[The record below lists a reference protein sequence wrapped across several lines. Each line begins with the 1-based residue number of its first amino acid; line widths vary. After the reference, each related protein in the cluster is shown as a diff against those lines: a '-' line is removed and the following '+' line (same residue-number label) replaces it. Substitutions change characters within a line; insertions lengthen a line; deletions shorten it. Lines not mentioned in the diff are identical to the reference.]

1 MDFFTALLRAY
12 EAAEETGWVD
22 NTQRST
28 NPLLPIYHTSRRSN
42 GKDTIAVLL
51 DNEGNFM
58 KADFMADGESIIFP
72 VTSDSVARSGKN
84 PAPHPLVDKL
94 TYYLSEIN
102 QEQYDTYHR
111 QLNEW
116 ITQCQEPEVK
126 TFLSHIQHF
135 LLQDDF
141 IEKIVHSLFG
151 RVTSREG
158 LKVTYLN
165 SDDSEKVVDLS
176 TTFLEFKIDQFIGYQ
191 TVSVTNYVDLHKAY
205 ISYVESNQ
213 QADII
218 CNISGK
224 QEVLAAKHRGLIG
237 NAKLISVSNNIETY
251 KGRFKE
257 REDVFTVGNQTSEKI
272 HLMAKF
278 LLENEHTHAWLGSGQ
293 HLINWFSDDLTN
305 ETQLDITTPKVE
317 EIEDA
322 GIFDFGEI
330 SSYDT
335 PKFQITEK
343 NKKIRLSFIHGK
355 KEFGDGATYYVA
367 IVNKTNDGRVAL
379 KYFRQLAASQLL
391 DNLNKWQDKYSWQF
405 KKKNGEYAE
414 CPPSYIDIILAA
426 YGVDRGRFLE
436 LDNDKFKSDQFQK
449 LATSMIDG
457 KDVPDTILGKL
468 KDNIKQ
474 RQRYG
479 NTWKKVLFVS
489 LALLHK
495 NNKEEFTPML
505 DHENKNRS
513 YLFGRLLAIF
523 ELIEEVYNSSK
534 NPKIDKKDVRV
545 TNAER
550 YWTAFSN
557 QPATIMKVLDGK
569 VRYCIDYL
577 KTNEAGY
584 WRKLENEMQEIVQ
597 LLSPIMNDKSV
608 NQPLDYKFI
617 FGYYAEKKYYYTKQ
631 VKESEE

>member
-1 MDFFTALLRAY
+1 
-12 EAAEETGWVD
+12 
-22 NTQRST
+22 
-28 NPLLPIYHTSRRSN
+28 
-42 GKDTIAVLL
+42 
-51 DNEGNFM
+51 M

-94 TYYLSEIN
+94 TYYLSEID
-102 QEQYDTYHR
+102 QGQYDAYHR
-111 QLNEW
+111 QLDEW
-116 ITQCQEPEVK
+116 ISQCQEQEVK
-126 TFLSHIQHF
+126 RFLSHIQRF

-141 IEKIVHSLFG
+141 IEKIVQSLYG

-158 LKVTYLN
+158 LKVTFLN
-165 SDDSEKVVDLS
+165 SDDSEKTIDLS
-176 TTFLEFKIDQFIGYQ
+176 TAFLEFKIDQFIGYQ
-191 TVSVTNYVDLHKAY
+191 TVSVTNYLDLHKAY

-251 KGRFKE
+251 KGRFKQ

-278 LLENEHTHAWLGSGQ
+278 LLENEHTHARLGSGQ

-305 ETQLDITTPKVE
+305 ETQLDITSPKVE
-317 EIEDA
+317 DN
-322 GIFDFGEI
+322 GMFDFGET
-330 SSYDT
+330 SSDDS
-335 PKFQITEK
+335 PKFQVTEV
-343 NKKIRLSFIHGK
+343 NKKIRSAFIHGK

-391 DNLNKWQDKYSWQF
+391 DNLNKWQDRYSWQF
-405 KKKNGEYAE
+405 KKQNGEYAE
-414 CPPSYIDIILAA
+414 CPPSYQDIVLAA

-457 KDVPDTILGKL
+457 KDIPDTILGKL

-479 NTWKKVLFVS
+479 NTWNKVLFVS

-495 NNKEEFTPML
+495 TNKEEFTPML
-505 DHENKNRS
+505 DHENKDRS

-523 ELIEEVYNSSK
+523 ELLELQRYQLDGSK
-534 NPKIDKKDVRV
+534 NDRI

-550 YWTAFSN
+550 YWNAYTS
-557 QPATIMKVLDGK
+557 QPAKLMMNL
-569 VRYCIDYL
+569 
-577 KTNEAGY
+577 TNKIKPYEEAVKLNSPGIFN
-584 WRKLENEMQEIVQ
+584 KLEKEREEIMVLLGPLMQERGI
-597 LLSPIMNDKSV
+597 ND
-608 NQPLDYKFI
+608 PLDYRFI
-617 FGYYAEKKYYYTKQ
+617 FGYYAEKQYFYTKQ
-631 VKESEE
+631 EKIESEE

>member
-12 EAAEETGWVD
+12 EIAEETGWVD
-22 NTQRST
+22 NTQKST

-94 TYYLSEIN
+94 TYYLSEID
-102 QEQYDTYHR
+102 QGQYDTYHR
-111 QLNEW
+111 QLDEW
-116 ITQCQEPEVK
+116 ISQCQEPEVK
-126 TFLSHIQHF
+126 RFLSHIQHF

-141 IEKIVHSLFG
+141 IDNIVQSLYG
-151 RVTSREG
+151 RVTGREG
-158 LKVTYLN
+158 LKVTFLN
-165 SDDSEKVVDLS
+165 SDDSEKTIDLS
-176 TTFLEFKIDQFIGYQ
+176 TAFLEFKVDQFIGYQ
-191 TVSVTNYVDLHKAY
+191 TVSVTNYLDLHKAY

-213 QADII
+213 KADII

-317 EIEDA
+317 DN
-322 GIFDFGEI
+322 GMFDFGETT
-330 SSYDT
+330 SDDS
-335 PKFQITEK
+335 PKFQVTET
-343 NKKIRLSFIHGK
+343 NKKIRSAFIHGK
-355 KEFGDGATYYVA
+355 KEFGDGATYYIA

-379 KYFRQLAASQLL
+379 KYFRQLAVSQLL
-391 DNLNKWQDKYSWQF
+391 DNLNKWQDKYSWPF

-457 KDVPDTILGKL
+457 KDVPETILGKL
-468 KDNIKQ
+468 RDNIKQ

-523 ELIEEVYNSSK
+523 ELLELQRYQLDGSK
-534 NPKIDKKDVRV
+534 NDRI

-550 YWTAFSN
+550 YWTAYTS
-557 QPATIMKVLDGK
+557 QPAKLMMNLTNKIKPYEEAVKLNSPGIFKKLDKEREEIMD
-569 VRYCIDYL
+569 
-577 KTNEAGY
+577 
-584 WRKLENEMQEIVQ
+584 
-597 LLSPIMNDKSV
+597 LLSPLMQDRGIND
-608 NQPLDYKFI
+608 PLDYRFI
-617 FGYYAEKKYYYTKQ
+617 FGYYAEKQYFYTKQ
-631 VKESEE
+631 EKIESEE

>member
-12 EAAEETGWVD
+12 EAAEDTGWVD
-22 NTQRST
+22 NAQRST

-111 QLNEW
+111 QLDEW
-116 ITQCQEPEVK
+116 ISQCQEPEVK
-126 TFLSHIQHF
+126 KFLSHIQHF

-141 IEKIVHSLFG
+141 IEKIVQSLYG

-158 LKVTYLN
+158 LKVTFLN
-165 SDDSEKVVDLS
+165 SDDSKKTVDLS
-176 TTFLEFKIDQFIGYQ
+176 TAFLEFKLDQFIGYQ
-191 TVSVTNYVDLHKAY
+191 TVSVTNYLDLHKAY

-317 EIEDA
+317 EIEDD
-322 GIFDFGEI
+322 GIFDFGET
-330 SSYDT
+330 SSDDT

-414 CPPSYIDIILAA
+414 CPPSYQDIVLAA

-457 KDVPDTILGKL
+457 KSVPDTILGKL

-479 NTWKKVLFVS
+479 NTWNKVLFVS

-523 ELIEEVYNSSK
+523 ELLELQRYQLDGSK
-534 NPKIDKKDVRV
+534 NDRI

-550 YWTAFSN
+550 YWTAYTS
-557 QPATIMKVLDGK
+557 QPAKLMMNLTKKTKPYEEAVKLNSPGIFKKLDKEREEIMD
-569 VRYCIDYL
+569 
-577 KTNEAGY
+577 
-584 WRKLENEMQEIVQ
+584 
-597 LLSPIMNDKSV
+597 LLSPLMQDRGIND
-608 NQPLDYKFI
+608 PLDYRFI
-617 FGYYAEKKYYYTKQ
+617 FGYYAEKQYFYTKQ
-631 VKESEE
+631 EKIESEE

>member
-1 MDFFTALLRAY
+1 
-12 EAAEETGWVD
+12 
-22 NTQRST
+22 
-28 NPLLPIYHTSRRSN
+28 
-42 GKDTIAVLL
+42 
-51 DNEGNFM
+51 M

-94 TYYLSEIN
+94 TYYLSEID
-102 QEQYDTYHR
+102 QGQYDAYHR
-111 QLNEW
+111 QLDEW
-116 ITQCQEPEVK
+116 ISQCQEQEVK
-126 TFLSHIQHF
+126 RFLSHIQRF

-141 IEKIVHSLFG
+141 IEKIVQSLYG

-158 LKVTYLN
+158 LKVTFLN
-165 SDDSEKVVDLS
+165 SDDSEKTIDLS
-176 TTFLEFKIDQFIGYQ
+176 TAFLEFKIDQFIGYQ
-191 TVSVTNYVDLHKAY
+191 TVSVTNYLDLHKVY

-293 HLINWFSDDLTN
+293 YLINWFSDDLTN

-317 EIEDA
+317 DN
-322 GIFDFGEI
+322 GMFDFGET
-330 SSYDT
+330 SSDDS
-335 PKFQITEK
+335 PKFQVTEV
-343 NKKIRLSFIHGK
+343 NKKIRSAFIHGK

-391 DNLNKWQDKYSWQF
+391 DNLNKWQGRYSWQF
-405 KKKNGEYAE
+405 KKQNGEYAE
-414 CPPSYIDIILAA
+414 CPPSYQDIVLAA

-457 KDVPDTILGKL
+457 KDIPDTILGKL

-479 NTWKKVLFVS
+479 NTWNKVLFVS

-495 NNKEEFTPML
+495 TNKEEFTPML
-505 DHENKNRS
+505 DHENKDRS

-523 ELIEEVYNSSK
+523 ELLELQRYQLDGSK
-534 NPKIDKKDVRV
+534 NDRI

-550 YWTAFSN
+550 YWTAYTS
-557 QPATIMKVLDGK
+557 QPAKLMMNL
-569 VRYCIDYL
+569 
-577 KTNEAGY
+577 TNKIKPYEEAVKLNSPGIFN
-584 WRKLENEMQEIVQ
+584 KLEKEREEIMVLLGPLMQERGI
-597 LLSPIMNDKSV
+597 ND
-608 NQPLDYKFI
+608 PLDYRFI
-617 FGYYAEKKYYYTKQ
+617 FGYYAEKQYFYTKQ
-631 VKESEE
+631 EKIESEE

>member
-1 MDFFTALLRAY
+1 
-12 EAAEETGWVD
+12 
-22 NTQRST
+22 
-28 NPLLPIYHTSRRSN
+28 
-42 GKDTIAVLL
+42 
-51 DNEGNFM
+51 M
-58 KADFMADGESIIFP
+58 KAEFLAYGESIIFP

-94 TYYLSEIN
+94 TYYLSEID
-102 QEQYDTYHR
+102 QGQYDTYHR
-111 QLNEW
+111 QLNDW
-116 ITQCQEPEVK
+116 ITQCQEQEVR
-126 TFLSHIQHF
+126 TFLSHIQQF

-141 IEKIVHSLFG
+141 IDQIVHSLFG

-176 TTFLEFKIDQFIGYQ
+176 TAFLEFKIDQFIGYQ
-191 TVSVTNYVDLHKAY
+191 TVSVTNYLDLHKAY

-213 QADII
+213 KADII

-278 LLENEHTHAWLGSGQ
+278 LLDNEHTHAWLGSGQ

-317 EIEDA
+317 DN
-322 GIFDFGEI
+322 GMFDFGETT
-330 SSYDT
+330 SDDS
-335 PKFQITEK
+335 PKFQVTET
-343 NKKIRLSFIHGK
+343 NKKIRSTFIHGK

-379 KYFRQLAASQLL
+379 KYFRQLAVSQLL
-391 DNLNKWQDKYSWQF
+391 DNLNKWQDKYSWPF

-457 KDVPDTILGKL
+457 KDVPETILGKL
-468 KDNIKQ
+468 RDNIKQ

-479 NTWKKVLFVS
+479 NTWNKVLFVS

-523 ELIEEVYNSSK
+523 ELLELQRYQLDGSK
-534 NPKIDKKDVRV
+534 NNRI

-550 YWTAFSN
+550 YWSAYTS
-557 QPATIMKVLDGK
+557 QPAKLMMNLTNKIRPYEEAVKLNSPGIFKKLDKEREEIMDS
-569 VRYCIDYL
+569 
-577 KTNEAGY
+577 
-584 WRKLENEMQEIVQ
+584 
-597 LLSPIMNDKSV
+597 LSPLMQDRGIND
-608 NQPLDYKFI
+608 PLDYRFI
-617 FGYYAEKKYYYTKQ
+617 FGYYAEKKYFYTKQ
-631 VKESEE
+631 EKTESEE

>member
-12 EAAEETGWVD
+12 EAAEDTGWVD
-22 NTQRST
+22 NAQKSS

-42 GKDTIAVLL
+42 GKDTIAILL

-94 TYYLSEIN
+94 TYYLSEID
-102 QEQYDTYHR
+102 QGQYDTYHR

-126 TFLSHIQHF
+126 TFLSHIQCF

-141 IEKIVHSLFG
+141 IDQIVHSLFG

-165 SDDSEKVVDLS
+165 SDDSKKDVDLS
-176 TTFLEFKIDQFIGYQ
+176 TAFLEFKIDQFIGYQ
-191 TVSVTNYVDLHKAY
+191 TFSVTNYVDLHKAY

-317 EIEDA
+317 DIEDN
-322 GIFDFGEI
+322 GMFDFGQT
-330 SSYDT
+330 SSDDGS
-335 PKFQITEK
+335 KFQVTEA
-343 NKKIRLSFIHGK
+343 NKKIRSAFIHGK
-355 KEFGDGATYYVA
+355 KEFGDGATYYIA

-379 KYFRQLAASQLL
+379 KYFRQLVVSQLL
-391 DNLNKWQDKYSWQF
+391 DNLNKWQDKYSWPF

-449 LATSMIDG
+449 LATSMIDV
-457 KDVPDTILGKL
+457 KDVPETILGKL
-468 KDNIKQ
+468 RDNIKQ

-479 NTWKKVLFVS
+479 NTWNKVLFVS

-523 ELIEEVYNSSK
+523 ELLELQRYQLDGSK
-534 NPKIDKKDVRV
+534 NDRI

-550 YWTAFSN
+550 YWTAYTS
-557 QPATIMKVLDGK
+557 QPAKLMMNLTNKIKPYEEAVKLNSPGIFKKLDKEREEIMD
-569 VRYCIDYL
+569 
-577 KTNEAGY
+577 
-584 WRKLENEMQEIVQ
+584 
-597 LLSPIMNDKSV
+597 LLSPLMQDRGIND
-608 NQPLDYKFI
+608 PLDYRFI
-617 FGYYAEKKYYYTKQ
+617 FGYFAEKKFFYTKQ
-631 VKESEE
+631 EKIESEE

>member
-12 EAAEETGWVD
+12 EAAEDTGWVD
-22 NTQRST
+22 NAQKSSS
-28 NPLLPIYHTSRRSN
+28 PLLPIYHTSRRSN
-42 GKDTIAVLL
+42 GKNTIAVLL

-94 TYYLSEIN
+94 TYYLSEID
-102 QEQYDTYHR
+102 QGQYDAYHR
-111 QLNEW
+111 QLDEW
-116 ITQCQEPEVK
+116 ISQCQEQEVK
-126 TFLSHIQHF
+126 RFLSHIQRF

-141 IEKIVHSLFG
+141 IEKIVQSLYG

-158 LKVTYLN
+158 LKVTFLN
-165 SDDSEKVVDLS
+165 SDDSEKTIDLS
-176 TTFLEFKIDQFIGYQ
+176 TAFLEFKIDQFIGYQ
-191 TVSVTNYVDLHKAY
+191 TVSVTNYLDLHKAY

-278 LLENEHTHAWLGSGQ
+278 LLENEHTQAWLGSGQ

-305 ETQLDITTPKVE
+305 ETQLDITSPKVE
-317 EIEDA
+317 DN
-322 GIFDFGEI
+322 GMFDFGET
-330 SSYDT
+330 SSDDS
-335 PKFQITEK
+335 PKFQVTEV
-343 NKKIRLSFIHGK
+343 NKKIRSAFIHGK

-379 KYFRQLAASQLL
+379 KYFRQLATSRLL
-391 DNLNKWQDKYSWQF
+391 DNLNKWQDRYSWQF

-414 CPPSYIDIILAA
+414 CPPSYQDIVLAA

-457 KDVPDTILGKL
+457 KDIPDTILGKL

-479 NTWKKVLFVS
+479 NTWNKVLFVS

-495 NNKEEFTPML
+495 TNKEEFTPML
-505 DHENKNRS
+505 DHENKDRS

-523 ELIEEVYNSSK
+523 ELLELQRYHLDGSK
-534 NPKIDKKDVRV
+534 NDRI

-550 YWTAFSN
+550 YWTAYTS
-557 QPATIMKVLDGK
+557 QPAKLMMNL
-569 VRYCIDYL
+569 
-577 KTNEAGY
+577 TNKIKPYEEAVKLNSPGIFN
-584 WRKLENEMQEIVQ
+584 KLEKEREEIMVLLGPLMQERGI
-597 LLSPIMNDKSV
+597 ND
-608 NQPLDYKFI
+608 PLDYRFI
-617 FGYYAEKKYYYTKQ
+617 FGYYAEKQYFYTKQ
-631 VKESEE
+631 EKIESEE

>member
-1 MDFFTALLRAY
+1 
-12 EAAEETGWVD
+12 
-22 NTQRST
+22 
-28 NPLLPIYHTSRRSN
+28 
-42 GKDTIAVLL
+42 
-51 DNEGNFM
+51 
-58 KADFMADGESIIFP
+58 
-72 VTSDSVARSGKN
+72 VARAGKK

-94 TYYLSEIN
+94 TYYLSEID
-102 QEQYDTYHR
+102 QGQYDAYHR
-111 QLNEW
+111 QLDEW
-116 ITQCQEPEVK
+116 ISQCQEQEVK
-126 TFLSHIQHF
+126 RFLSHIQRF

-141 IEKIVHSLFG
+141 IEKIVQSLYG

-158 LKVTYLN
+158 LKVTFLN
-165 SDDSEKVVDLS
+165 SDDSEKTIDLS
-176 TTFLEFKIDQFIGYQ
+176 TAFLEFKIDQFIGYQ
-191 TVSVTNYVDLHKAY
+191 TVSVTNYLDLHKAY

-251 KGRFKE
+251 KGRFKQ

-293 HLINWFSDDLTN
+293 HLINWFSDDLSN
-305 ETQLDITTPKVE
+305 ETQLDITSPKVE
-317 EIEDA
+317 DN
-322 GIFDFGEI
+322 GMFDFGET
-330 SSYDT
+330 SSDDS
-335 PKFQITEK
+335 PKFQVTEV
-343 NKKIRLSFIHGK
+343 NKKIRSAFIHGK

-391 DNLNKWQDKYSWQF
+391 DNLNKWQDRYSWQF
-405 KKKNGEYAE
+405 KKQNGEYAE
-414 CPPSYIDIILAA
+414 CPPSYQDIVLAA

-457 KDVPDTILGKL
+457 KDIPDTILGKL

-479 NTWKKVLFVS
+479 NTWNKVLFVS

-495 NNKEEFTPML
+495 TNKEEFTPML
-505 DHENKNRS
+505 DHENKDRS

-523 ELIEEVYNSSK
+523 ELLELQRYQLDGSK
-534 NPKIDKKDVRV
+534 NDRI

-550 YWTAFSN
+550 YWNAYTS
-557 QPATIMKVLDGK
+557 QPAKLMMNL
-569 VRYCIDYL
+569 
-577 KTNEAGY
+577 TNKIKPYEEAVKLNSPGIFN
-584 WRKLENEMQEIVQ
+584 KLEKEREEIMVLLGPLMQERGI
-597 LLSPIMNDKSV
+597 ND
-608 NQPLDYKFI
+608 PLDYRFI
-617 FGYYAEKKYYYTKQ
+617 FGYYAEKQYFYTKQ
-631 VKESEE
+631 EKIESEG

>member
-1 MDFFTALLRAY
+1 M
-12 EAAEETGWVD
+12 
-22 NTQRST
+22 
-28 NPLLPIYHTSRRSN
+28 
-42 GKDTIAVLL
+42 
-51 DNEGNFM
+51 
-58 KADFMADGESIIFP
+58 
-72 VTSDSVARSGKN
+72 
-84 PAPHPLVDKL
+84 VDKL
-94 TYYLSEIN
+94 TYYLSEID
-102 QEQYDTYHR
+102 QGQYDAYHR
-111 QLNEW
+111 QLDEW
-116 ITQCQEPEVK
+116 ISQCQEQEVK
-126 TFLSHIQHF
+126 RFLSHIQRF

-141 IEKIVHSLFG
+141 IEKIVQSLYG

-158 LKVTYLN
+158 LKVTFLN
-165 SDDSEKVVDLS
+165 SDDSEKTIDLS
-176 TTFLEFKIDQFIGYQ
+176 TAFLEFKIDQFIGYQ
-191 TVSVTNYVDLHKAY
+191 TVSVTNYLDLHKAY

-317 EIEDA
+317 DN
-322 GIFDFGEI
+322 GMFDFGET
-330 SSYDT
+330 SSDDG
-335 PKFQITEK
+335 PKFQVTEA
-343 NKKIRLSFIHGK
+343 NKKISSAYIHGK

-405 KKKNGEYAE
+405 KKKNEEYAE
-414 CPPSYIDIILAA
+414 CPPSYIDIILVA

-449 LATSMIDG
+449 LATAMIDG
-457 KDVPDTILGKL
+457 KDVPETILGKL
-468 KDNIKQ
+468 RDNIKQ

-479 NTWKKVLFVS
+479 NTWNKVLFVS

-523 ELIEEVYNSSK
+523 ELLELQRYQLDGSK
-534 NPKIDKKDVRV
+534 NNRI

-550 YWTAFSN
+550 YWSAYTS
-557 QPATIMKVLDGK
+557 QPAKLMMNLTNKIRPYEEAVKLNSPGIFKKLDKERVEIMDS
-569 VRYCIDYL
+569 
-577 KTNEAGY
+577 
-584 WRKLENEMQEIVQ
+584 
-597 LLSPIMNDKSV
+597 LSPLMQDRGIND
-608 NQPLDYKFI
+608 PLDYRFI
-617 FGYYAEKKYYYTKQ
+617 FGYYAEKKYFYTKQ
-631 VKESEE
+631 EKSESEE

>member
-12 EAAEETGWVD
+12 EAAEDTGWVD
-22 NTQRST
+22 NAQKST
-28 NPLLPIYHTSRRSN
+28 SPLLPIYHTSRRSN

-94 TYYLSEIN
+94 SYYLSEID
-102 QEQYDTYHR
+102 QGQYDTYHR

-116 ITQCQEPEVK
+116 IAQCQEQEVK
-126 TFLSHIQHF
+126 TFLSHIQRF

-141 IEKIVHSLFG
+141 IDKIVHSLFG
-151 RVTSREG
+151 RLTNREG

-165 SDDSEKVVDLS
+165 SDDSEKVIDLS
-176 TTFLEFKIDQFIGYQ
+176 TAFLEFKIDQFIGYQ

-205 ISYVESNQ
+205 IFYVESNQ
-213 QADII
+213 KADII

-317 EIEDA
+317 DN
-322 GIFDFGEI
+322 GMFDFGETT
-330 SSYDT
+330 SDDS
-335 PKFQITEK
+335 PKFQVTET
-343 NKKIRLSFIHGK
+343 NKKIRSAFIHGK
-355 KEFGDGATYYVA
+355 KEFGDGATYYIA

-379 KYFRQLAASQLL
+379 KYFRQLAVSQLL
-391 DNLNKWQDKYSWQF
+391 DNLNKWQDKYSWPF

-414 CPPSYIDIILAA
+414 YPPSYIDIILAT

-457 KDVPDTILGKL
+457 KDVPETILGKL
-468 KDNIKQ
+468 RDNIKQ
-474 RQRYG
+474 RQKYG
-479 NTWKKVLFVS
+479 NTWNKVLFVS

-523 ELIEEVYNSSK
+523 ELLELQRYQLDGSK
-534 NPKIDKKDVRV
+534 NDRI

-550 YWTAFSN
+550 YWTAYTS
-557 QPATIMKVLDGK
+557 QPAKLMMNLTNKIRPYEEAVKLNSPGIFKKLDKEREEIM
-569 VRYCIDYL
+569 
-577 KTNEAGY
+577 A
-584 WRKLENEMQEIVQ
+584 
-597 LLSPIMNDKSV
+597 LLSPLMQDRGIND
-608 NQPLDYKFI
+608 PLDYRFI
-617 FGYYAEKKYYYTKQ
+617 FGYYAEKKYFYTKQ
-631 VKESEE
+631 KKTESEE

>member
-12 EAAEETGWVD
+12 ETAEETGWVD
-22 NTQRST
+22 NSQKSIS
-28 NPLLPIYHTSRRSN
+28 PLLPIYHTSRRSN

-58 KADFMADGESIIFP
+58 KAEFIGDGESIVFP
-72 VTSDSVARSGKN
+72 VTSASVARSGKN

-102 QEQYDTYHR
+102 QGQYDTYHR
-111 QLNEW
+111 QLDEW
-116 ITQCQEPEVK
+116 IVQCQEQEVK
-126 TFLSHIQHF
+126 NFLGLIQQF

-141 IEKIVHSLFG
+141 IDKIIQSLFG
-151 RVTSREG
+151 RVIKREG
-158 LKVTYLN
+158 LKVTYLT
-165 SDDSEKVVDLS
+165 SDDSEKIVDLS
-176 TTFLEFKIDQFIGYQ
+176 TAFLEFKIDQFIGYQ
-191 TVSVTNYVDLHKAY
+191 TVSVTNYVDLHKNY
-205 ISYVESNQ
+205 IAYVESNQ
-213 QADII
+213 KANII

-305 ETQLDITTPKVE
+305 ETQLNITSPKGEEVE
-317 EIEDA
+317 DNGMI
-322 GIFDFGEI
+322 DFGEI
-330 SSYDT
+330 SPVDI
-335 PKFQITEK
+335 PKFQVTET
-343 NKKIRLSFIHGK
+343 NQKIRSAFIHGK
-355 KEFGDGATYYVA
+355 KQFGDGATYYVA

-379 KYFRQLAASQLL
+379 KYFRQLAVSQLL
-391 DNLNKWQDKYSWQF
+391 ENLNKWQEKYSWQV
-405 KKKNGEYAE
+405 KKKNGEYFE
-414 CPPSYIDIILAA
+414 CPPSYLDIILAA

-449 LATSMIDG
+449 LATSMLDG
-457 KDVPDTILGKL
+457 KDVPETILGKL
-468 KDNIKQ
+468 SDNIKQ
-474 RQRYG
+474 RQKYG
-479 NTWKKVLFVS
+479 TTWNKVLFVS

-495 NNKEEFTPML
+495 YNKEEFTPML

-523 ELIEEVYNSSK
+523 ELLELQRYQLDGSK
-534 NPKIDKKDVRV
+534 NDRI

-550 YWTAFSN
+550 YWTAYTS
-557 QPATIMKVLDGK
+557 QPAKLMMNL
-569 VRYCIDYL
+569 
-577 KTNEAGY
+577 TNKIKPYEEVVKLNNPGIFN
-584 WRKLENEMQEIVQ
+584 KLEKEREEIMYLLGPLMQERGI
-597 LLSPIMNDKSV
+597 ND
-608 NQPLDYKFI
+608 PLDYRFI
-617 FGYYAEKKYYYTKQ
+617 FGYYAEKQYFYTKQ
-631 VKESEE
+631 EKNESEE

>member
-1 MDFFTALLRAY
+1 M
-12 EAAEETGWVD
+12 
-22 NTQRST
+22 
-28 NPLLPIYHTSRRSN
+28 
-42 GKDTIAVLL
+42 
-51 DNEGNFM
+51 
-58 KADFMADGESIIFP
+58 
-72 VTSDSVARSGKN
+72 
-84 PAPHPLVDKL
+84 
-94 TYYLSEIN
+94 
-102 QEQYDTYHR
+102 
-111 QLNEW
+111 
-116 ITQCQEPEVK
+116 
-126 TFLSHIQHF
+126 SHIQRF

-141 IEKIVHSLFG
+141 IEKIVQSLYG

-158 LKVTYLN
+158 LKVTFLN
-165 SDDSEKVVDLS
+165 SDDSEKTIDLS
-176 TTFLEFKIDQFIGYQ
+176 TAFLEFKIDQFIGYQ
-191 TVSVTNYVDLHKAY
+191 TVSVTNYLDLHKVY

-317 EIEDA
+317 DN
-322 GIFDFGEI
+322 GMFDFGET
-330 SSYDT
+330 SSDDS
-335 PKFQITEK
+335 PKFQVTEV
-343 NKKIRLSFIHGK
+343 NKKIRSAFIHGK

-391 DNLNKWQDKYSWQF
+391 DNLNKWQGRYSWQF
-405 KKKNGEYAE
+405 KKQNGEYAE
-414 CPPSYIDIILAA
+414 CPPSYQDIVLAA

-449 LATSMIDG
+449 LATAMIDG
-457 KDVPDTILGKL
+457 KDFPETILGKL

-479 NTWKKVLFVS
+479 NTWNKVLFVS

-495 NNKEEFTPML
+495 TNKEEFTPML
-505 DHENKNRS
+505 DHENKDRS

-523 ELIEEVYNSSK
+523 ELLELQRYQLDGSK
-534 NPKIDKKDVRV
+534 NDRI

-550 YWTAFSN
+550 YWTAYTS
-557 QPATIMKVLDGK
+557 QPAKLMMNL
-569 VRYCIDYL
+569 
-577 KTNEAGY
+577 TNKIKPYEEAVKLNSPGIFN
-584 WRKLENEMQEIVQ
+584 KLEKEREEIMVLLGPLMQERGI
-597 LLSPIMNDKSV
+597 ND
-608 NQPLDYKFI
+608 PLDYRFI
-617 FGYYAEKKYYYTKQ
+617 FGYYAEKQYFYTKQ
-631 VKESEE
+631 EKIESEE

>member
-1 MDFFTALLRAY
+1 MDFFTALLRSY
-12 EAAEETGWVD
+12 EAAEATGWVD
-22 NTQRST
+22 NTQKANSS
-28 NPLLPIYHTSRRSN
+28 LLPIYHTSRRSN

-58 KADFMADGESIIFP
+58 KADFIADGENIIFP
-72 VTSDSVARSGKN
+72 VTSDSVARSGRN

-102 QEQYDTYHR
+102 QGQYDTYHR
-111 QLNEW
+111 QLDEW
-116 ITQCQEPEVK
+116 VTQCQEPEVK
-126 TFLSHIQHF
+126 TFLSHIQRF

-141 IEKIVHSLFG
+141 IDQIVQSLFG
-151 RVTSREG
+151 RVKSREG

-165 SDDSEKVVDLS
+165 SDDSEKVVNLS
-176 TTFLEFKIDQFIGYQ
+176 AAFLEFKIDQFIGYQ
-191 TVSVTNYVDLHKAY
+191 TISVTNYGNLHKAY

-213 QADII
+213 KADII

-224 QEVLAAKHRGLIG
+224 EEVLATKHRGLIG

-317 EIEDA
+317 DIEDN
-322 GIFDFGEI
+322 GMFDFGEM
-330 SSYDT
+330 SSDDAL
-335 PKFQITEK
+335 KFQITET
-343 NKKIRLSFIHGK
+343 NKKIRSAFIHGK

-391 DNLNKWQDKYSWQF
+391 DNLNKWQNKYSWSF
-405 KKKNGEYAE
+405 KKKNGEHAE
-414 CPPSYIDIILAA
+414 YLPSYIDIILAA
-426 YGVDRGRFLE
+426 YGVERGRFLE

-449 LATSMIDG
+449 LATNMIDG
-457 KDVPDTILGKL
+457 KAVPETILGKL
-468 KDNIKQ
+468 RDNIKQ

-495 NNKEEFTPML
+495 NNQEEFTPML

-523 ELIEEVYNSSK
+523 ELLEFQRYQLDGSK
-534 NPKIDKKDVRV
+534 NDRI

-550 YWTAFSN
+550 YWTAYTS
-557 QPATIMKVLDGK
+557 QPAKLMMNLTNKIKPYEEAVKLNSPGIFKKLDKEREEIMD
-569 VRYCIDYL
+569 
-577 KTNEAGY
+577 
-584 WRKLENEMQEIVQ
+584 
-597 LLSPIMNDKSV
+597 LLSPLMQARDINE
-608 NQPLDYKFI
+608 PLDYRFI
-617 FGYYAEKKYYYTKQ
+617 FGYYAEKQYCYTKQ
-631 VKESEE
+631 EKTESEE

>member
-1 MDFFTALLRAY
+1 
-12 EAAEETGWVD
+12 
-22 NTQRST
+22 
-28 NPLLPIYHTSRRSN
+28 
-42 GKDTIAVLL
+42 
-51 DNEGNFM
+51 M

-72 VTSDSVARSGKN
+72 VTSDSVARAGKN

-94 TYYLSEIN
+94 TYYLSEID
-102 QEQYDTYHR
+102 QGQYDTYHR

-116 ITQCQEPEVK
+116 ITQCQEQEVK
-126 TFLSHIQHF
+126 TFLSYIQRF
-135 LLQDDF
+135 LSQDDF
-141 IEKIVHSLFG
+141 IEKIVQSLYG
-151 RVTSREG
+151 RVKSREG
-158 LKVTYLN
+158 VKVTYLN
-165 SDDSEKVVDLS
+165 SDDSEKIVDLS
-176 TTFLEFKIDQFIGYQ
+176 TAFLEFKIDQFIGYQ

-317 EIEDA
+317 DN
-322 GIFDFGEI
+322 GMFDFGET
-330 SSYDT
+330 SSDDG
-335 PKFQITEK
+335 PKFQVTEA
-343 NKKIRLSFIHGK
+343 NKKISSAYIHGK

-405 KKKNGEYAE
+405 KKKNEEYAE
-414 CPPSYIDIILAA
+414 CPPSYIDIILVA

-449 LATSMIDG
+449 LATAMIDG
-457 KDVPDTILGKL
+457 KDVPETILGKL
-468 KDNIKQ
+468 RDNIKQ

-479 NTWKKVLFVS
+479 NTWNKVLFVS

-523 ELIEEVYNSSK
+523 ELLELQRYQLDGSK
-534 NPKIDKKDVRV
+534 NNRI

-550 YWTAFSN
+550 YWSAYTS
-557 QPATIMKVLDGK
+557 QPAKLMMNLTNKIRPYEEAVKLNSPGIFKKLDKERVEIMDS
-569 VRYCIDYL
+569 
-577 KTNEAGY
+577 
-584 WRKLENEMQEIVQ
+584 
-597 LLSPIMNDKSV
+597 LSPLMQDRGIND
-608 NQPLDYKFI
+608 PLDYRFI
-617 FGYYAEKKYYYTKQ
+617 FGYYAEKKYFYTKQ
-631 VKESEE
+631 EKSESEE

>member
-12 EAAEETGWVD
+12 EAAEDTGWVD
-22 NTQRST
+22 NAQKSSS
-28 NPLLPIYHTSRRSN
+28 PLLPIYHTSRRSN
-42 GKDTIAVLL
+42 GKNTIAVLL

-94 TYYLSEIN
+94 TYYLSEID
-102 QEQYDTYHR
+102 QGQYDAYHR
-111 QLNEW
+111 QLDEW
-116 ITQCQEPEVK
+116 ISQCQEQEVK
-126 TFLSHIQHF
+126 RFLSHIQRF

-141 IEKIVHSLFG
+141 IEKIVQSLYG

-158 LKVTYLN
+158 LKVTFLN
-165 SDDSEKVVDLS
+165 SDDSEKTIDLS
-176 TTFLEFKIDQFIGYQ
+176 TAFLEFKIDQFIGYQ
-191 TVSVTNYVDLHKAY
+191 TVSVTNYLDLHKVY

-317 EIEDA
+317 DN
-322 GIFDFGEI
+322 GMFDFGET
-330 SSYDT
+330 SSDDG
-335 PKFQITEK
+335 PKFQVTEA
-343 NKKIRLSFIHGK
+343 NKKISSAYIHGK

-405 KKKNGEYAE
+405 KKKNEEYAE
-414 CPPSYIDIILAA
+414 CPPSYIDIILVA

-449 LATSMIDG
+449 LATAMIDG
-457 KDVPDTILGKL
+457 KDVPETILGKL
-468 KDNIKQ
+468 RDNIKQ

-479 NTWKKVLFVS
+479 NTWNKVLFVS

-523 ELIEEVYNSSK
+523 ELLELQRYQLDGSK
-534 NPKIDKKDVRV
+534 NNRI

-550 YWTAFSN
+550 YWSAYTS
-557 QPATIMKVLDGK
+557 QPAKLMMNLTNKIRPYEEAVKLNSPGIFKKLDKERVEIMDS
-569 VRYCIDYL
+569 
-577 KTNEAGY
+577 
-584 WRKLENEMQEIVQ
+584 
-597 LLSPIMNDKSV
+597 LSPLMQDRGIND
-608 NQPLDYKFI
+608 PLDYRFI
-617 FGYYAEKKYYYTKQ
+617 FGYYAEKKYFYTKQ
-631 VKESEE
+631 EKSESEE

>member
-12 EAAEETGWVD
+12 EAAEDTGWVD
-22 NTQRST
+22 NAQKST

-111 QLNEW
+111 QLDEW
-116 ITQCQEPEVK
+116 ISQCQEQEVK

-141 IEKIVHSLFG
+141 IEKIVQSLFS

-165 SDDSEKVVDLS
+165 SDDSKKTVDLS
-176 TTFLEFKIDQFIGYQ
+176 TAFLEFKIDQFIGYQ
-191 TVSVTNYVDLHKAY
+191 TVSVTNYLDLHKAY

-278 LLENEHTHAWLGSGQ
+278 LLENEHTHARLGSGQ
-293 HLINWFSDDLTN
+293 HLINWFSDDLIN

-317 EIEDA
+317 DN
-322 GIFDFGEI
+322 GMFDFGET
-330 SSYDT
+330 SSDDS
-335 PKFQITEK
+335 PKFQVTEA
-343 NKKIRLSFIHGK
+343 NKKIRSAFIHGK
-355 KEFGDGATYYVA
+355 KEFGDGATYYIA

-479 NTWKKVLFVS
+479 NTWNKVLFVS

-495 NNKEEFTPML
+495 TNKEEFTPML
-505 DHENKNRS
+505 DHENKDRS

-523 ELIEEVYNSSK
+523 ELLELQRYQLDGSK
-534 NPKIDKKDVRV
+534 NDRI

-550 YWTAFSN
+550 YWTAYTS
-557 QPATIMKVLDGK
+557 QPAKLMMNLTNKIKPYEETVKLNSPVLINWKKNGK
-569 VRYCIDYL
+569 
-577 KTNEAGY
+577 KSWGY
-584 WRKLENEMQEIVQ
+584 
-597 LLSPIMNDKSV
+597 
-608 NQPLDYKFI
+608 
-617 FGYYAEKKYYYTKQ
+617 
-631 VKESEE
+631 

>member
-1 MDFFTALLRAY
+1 
-12 EAAEETGWVD
+12 
-22 NTQRST
+22 
-28 NPLLPIYHTSRRSN
+28 
-42 GKDTIAVLL
+42 
-51 DNEGNFM
+51 M

-94 TYYLSEIN
+94 TYYLSEID
-102 QEQYDTYHR
+102 QGQYDTYHR

-116 ITQCQEPEVK
+116 ITQCQEQEVK
-126 TFLSHIQHF
+126 TFLSYIQRF
-135 LLQDDF
+135 LSQDDF
-141 IEKIVHSLFG
+141 IEKIVQSLYG
-151 RVTSREG
+151 RVKSREG
-158 LKVTYLN
+158 VKVTYLN
-165 SDDSEKVVDLS
+165 SDDSEKIVDLS
-176 TTFLEFKIDQFIGYQ
+176 TAFLEFKIDQFIGYQ

-317 EIEDA
+317 DN
-322 GIFDFGEI
+322 GMFDFGET
-330 SSYDT
+330 SSDDG
-335 PKFQITEK
+335 PKFQVTEA
-343 NKKIRLSFIHGK
+343 NKKISSAYIHGK

-405 KKKNGEYAE
+405 KKKNEEYAE
-414 CPPSYIDIILAA
+414 CPPSYIDIILVA

-449 LATSMIDG
+449 LATAMIDG
-457 KDVPDTILGKL
+457 KDVPETILGKL
-468 KDNIKQ
+468 RDNIKQ

-479 NTWKKVLFVS
+479 NTWNKVLFVS

-523 ELIEEVYNSSK
+523 ELLELQRYQLDGSK
-534 NPKIDKKDVRV
+534 NNRI

-550 YWTAFSN
+550 YWSAYTS
-557 QPATIMKVLDGK
+557 QPAKLMMNLTNKIRPYEEAVKLNSPGIFKKLDKERVEIMDS
-569 VRYCIDYL
+569 
-577 KTNEAGY
+577 
-584 WRKLENEMQEIVQ
+584 
-597 LLSPIMNDKSV
+597 LSPLMQDRGIND
-608 NQPLDYKFI
+608 PLDYRFI
-617 FGYYAEKKYYYTKQ
+617 FGYYAEKKYFYTKQ
-631 VKESEE
+631 EKSESEE

>member
-1 MDFFTALLRAY
+1 
-12 EAAEETGWVD
+12 
-22 NTQRST
+22 
-28 NPLLPIYHTSRRSN
+28 
-42 GKDTIAVLL
+42 
-51 DNEGNFM
+51 M
-58 KADFMADGESIIFP
+58 KADFMADGENIIFP

-94 TYYLSEIN
+94 TYYLSEID
-102 QEQYDTYHR
+102 QGQYDAYHR
-111 QLNEW
+111 QLDEW
-116 ITQCQEPEVK
+116 ISQCQEQEVK
-126 TFLSHIQHF
+126 RFLSHIQRF

-141 IEKIVHSLFG
+141 IEKIVQSLYG

-165 SDDSEKVVDLS
+165 SDDSEKIVDLS
-176 TTFLEFKIDQFIGYQ
+176 TAFLEFKIDQFIGYQ
-191 TVSVTNYVDLHKAY
+191 TVSVTNYLDLHKAY

-317 EIEDA
+317 DN
-322 GIFDFGEI
+322 GMFDFGET
-330 SSYDT
+330 SSDDS
-335 PKFQITEK
+335 PKFQVTEA
-343 NKKIRLSFIHGK
+343 NKKISSAYIHGK

-405 KKKNGEYAE
+405 KKKNEEYAE
-414 CPPSYIDIILAA
+414 CPPSYIDIILVA

-449 LATSMIDG
+449 LATAMIDG
-457 KDVPDTILGKL
+457 KDVPETILGKL
-468 KDNIKQ
+468 RDNIKQ

-479 NTWKKVLFVS
+479 NTWNKVLFVS

-523 ELIEEVYNSSK
+523 ELLELQRYQLDGSK
-534 NPKIDKKDVRV
+534 NNRI

-550 YWTAFSN
+550 YWSAYTS
-557 QPATIMKVLDGK
+557 QPAKLMMNLTNKIRPYEEAVKLNSPGIFKKLDKERVEIMDS
-569 VRYCIDYL
+569 
-577 KTNEAGY
+577 
-584 WRKLENEMQEIVQ
+584 
-597 LLSPIMNDKSV
+597 LSPLMQDRGIND
-608 NQPLDYKFI
+608 PLDYRFI
-617 FGYYAEKKYYYTKQ
+617 FGYYAEKKYFYTKQ
-631 VKESEE
+631 EKSESEE

>member
-22 NTQRST
+22 NAQKST

-58 KADFMADGESIIFP
+58 KADFIADGESIIFP

-94 TYYLSEIN
+94 TYYLSEID
-102 QEQYDTYHR
+102 QGQYDTYHC
-111 QLNEW
+111 QLDEW
-116 ITQCQEPEVK
+116 VTQCQEPEVK
-126 TFLSHIQHF
+126 TFLSHIQRF
-135 LLQDDF
+135 LLQDAF
-141 IEKIVHSLFG
+141 IDQIIQSLFG
-151 RVTSREG
+151 RVKSREG

-176 TTFLEFKIDQFIGYQ
+176 TAFLEFKIDQFIGFQ

-205 ISYVESNQ
+205 ITYVESNQ
-213 QADII
+213 KADIV

-293 HLINWFSDDLTN
+293 HLINWFSDDLIN
-305 ETQLDITTPKVE
+305 ETQLNITTPKVE
-317 EIEDA
+317 DTEDN
-322 GIFDFGEI
+322 GMIDFGEI
-330 SSYDT
+330 FPVDV
-335 PKFQITEK
+335 PKFQITET
-343 NKKIRLSFIHGK
+343 NQKIRSAFIHGK
-355 KEFGDGATYYVA
+355 KQFGDGATYYVA

-379 KYFRQLAASQLL
+379 KYFRQLAVSQLL
-391 DNLNKWQDKYSWQF
+391 ENLNKWQEKYSWQV
-405 KKKNGEYAE
+405 KKKNGEYFE
-414 CPPSYIDIILAA
+414 CPPSYLDIILAT

-457 KDVPDTILGKL
+457 KDVPETILGKL

-479 NTWKKVLFVS
+479 NTWNKVLFVS
-489 LALLHK
+489 LALLQK

-523 ELIEEVYNSSK
+523 ELLELQRYQLDGSK
-534 NPKIDKKDVRV
+534 NDRI

-550 YWTAFSN
+550 YWTAYTS
-557 QPATIMKVLDGK
+557 QPAKLMMNLTNKIKPYEEAVKLNSFGIFKKLDRERAEIMH
-569 VRYCIDYL
+569 
-577 KTNEAGY
+577 
-584 WRKLENEMQEIVQ
+584 
-597 LLSPIMNDKSV
+597 LLSPLMQERGIND
-608 NQPLDYKFI
+608 PLDYRFI
-617 FGYYAEKKYYYTKQ
+617 FGYYAEKQYFYTKQ
-631 VKESEE
+631 EKNESEE

>member
-12 EAAEETGWVD
+12 EAAEDTGWVD
-22 NTQRST
+22 NVQKST
-28 NPLLPIYHTSRRSN
+28 SPLLPIYHTSRRSN
-42 GKDTIAVLL
+42 GKDTIAILL

-94 TYYLSEIN
+94 TYYLSEID
-102 QEQYDTYHR
+102 QGQYDAYHR
-111 QLNEW
+111 QLDEW
-116 ITQCQEPEVK
+116 ISQCQEQEVK
-126 TFLSHIQHF
+126 RFLSHIQRF

-141 IEKIVHSLFG
+141 IEKIVQSLYG

-158 LKVTYLN
+158 LKVTFLN
-165 SDDSEKVVDLS
+165 SDDSEKTIDLS
-176 TTFLEFKIDQFIGYQ
+176 TAFLEFKIDQFIGYQ
-191 TVSVTNYVDLHKAY
+191 TVSVTNYLDLHKAY

-251 KGRFKE
+251 KGRFKQ

-305 ETQLDITTPKVE
+305 ETQLDITSPKVE
-317 EIEDA
+317 DN
-322 GIFDFGEI
+322 GMFDFGET
-330 SSYDT
+330 SSDDS
-335 PKFQITEK
+335 PKFQVTEV
-343 NKKIRLSFIHGK
+343 NKKIRSAFIHGK

-391 DNLNKWQDKYSWQF
+391 DNLNKWQDRYSWQF
-405 KKKNGEYAE
+405 KKQNGEYAE
-414 CPPSYIDIILAA
+414 CPPSYQDIVLAA

-457 KDVPDTILGKL
+457 KDIPDTILGKL

-479 NTWKKVLFVS
+479 NTWNKVLFVS

-495 NNKEEFTPML
+495 TNKEEFTPML
-505 DHENKNRS
+505 DHENKDRS

-523 ELIEEVYNSSK
+523 ELLELQRYQLDGSK
-534 NPKIDKKDVRV
+534 NDRI

-550 YWTAFSN
+550 YWNAYTS
-557 QPATIMKVLDGK
+557 QPAKLMMNL
-569 VRYCIDYL
+569 
-577 KTNEAGY
+577 TNKIKPYEEAVKLNSPGIFN
-584 WRKLENEMQEIVQ
+584 KLEKEREEIMVLLGPLMQERGI
-597 LLSPIMNDKSV
+597 ND
-608 NQPLDYKFI
+608 PLDYRFI
-617 FGYYAEKKYYYTKQ
+617 FGYYAEKQYFYTKQ
-631 VKESEE
+631 EKIESEE

>member
-12 EAAEETGWVD
+12 ETAEETGWVD
-22 NTQRST
+22 NSQKSIS
-28 NPLLPIYHTSRRSN
+28 PLLPIYHTSRRSN

-58 KADFMADGESIIFP
+58 KAEFIGDGESIVFP
-72 VTSDSVARSGKN
+72 VTSASVARSGKN

-102 QEQYDTYHR
+102 QGQYDTYHR
-111 QLNEW
+111 QLDEW
-116 ITQCQEPEVK
+116 IVQCQEQEVK
-126 TFLSHIQHF
+126 NFLGLIQQF

-141 IEKIVHSLFG
+141 IDKITHSLLG
-151 RVTSREG
+151 RVIKREG
-158 LKVTYLN
+158 IKVTYLT
-165 SDDSEKVVDLS
+165 SDGSEKIVDLS
-176 TTFLEFKIDQFIGYQ
+176 AAFLEFKIDQFIGYQ
-191 TVSVTNYVDLHKAY
+191 TVSVTNYVDLHKNY
-205 ISYVESNQ
+205 IAYVESNQ
-213 QADII
+213 KADII

-278 LLENEHTHAWLGSGQ
+278 LLENEHTHTWLGSGQ

-305 ETQLDITTPKVE
+305 ETQLNITSPKGEEVE
-317 EIEDA
+317 DNGMI
-322 GIFDFGEI
+322 DFGEI
-330 SSYDT
+330 FPVDI
-335 PKFQITEK
+335 PKFQVTET
-343 NKKIRLSFIHGK
+343 NQKIRSTFIHGK
-355 KEFGDGATYYVA
+355 KQFGDGATYYVA

-379 KYFRQLAASQLL
+379 KYFRQLAVSQLL
-391 DNLNKWQDKYSWQF
+391 ENLNKWQEKYSWQV
-405 KKKNGEYAE
+405 KKKNGEYFE
-414 CPPSYIDIILAA
+414 CPPSYLDIILAA

-457 KDVPDTILGKL
+457 KDVPETILGKL
-468 KDNIKQ
+468 NDNIKQ
-474 RQRYG
+474 RQKYG
-479 NTWKKVLFVS
+479 TTWNKVLFVS

-495 NNKEEFTPML
+495 YNKEEFTPML

-523 ELIEEVYNSSK
+523 ELLELQRYQLDGSK
-534 NPKIDKKDVRV
+534 NDRI

-550 YWTAFSN
+550 YWTAYTS
-557 QPATIMKVLDGK
+557 QPAKLMMNL
-569 VRYCIDYL
+569 
-577 KTNEAGY
+577 TNKIKPYEEVVKLNNPGIFN
-584 WRKLENEMQEIVQ
+584 KLEKEREEIMDLLGPLMQERGI
-597 LLSPIMNDKSV
+597 ND
-608 NQPLDYKFI
+608 PLDYRFI
-617 FGYYAEKKYYYTKQ
+617 FGYYAEKQYFYTKQ
-631 VKESEE
+631 EKNESEE

>member
-12 EAAEETGWVD
+12 EAAEDTGWVD
-22 NTQRST
+22 NAQKST
-28 NPLLPIYHTSRRSN
+28 NPLLPIYHTSRRSS

-72 VTSDSVARSGKN
+72 VTSDSVARAGKN

-94 TYYLSEIN
+94 TYYLSEID
-102 QEQYDTYHR
+102 QGQYDTYHR

-116 ITQCQEPEVK
+116 ISQCQEQEVK

-141 IEKIVHSLFG
+141 IEKIVQSLFS

-165 SDDSEKVVDLS
+165 SDDSKKTVDLS
-176 TTFLEFKIDQFIGYQ
+176 TAFLEFKIDQFIGYQ
-191 TVSVTNYVDLHKAY
+191 TVSVTNYLDLHKAY

-257 REDVFTVGNQTSEKI
+257 REEVFTVGNQTSEKI

-317 EIEDA
+317 EIED
-322 GIFDFGEI
+322 GGMFDFGEI
-330 SSYDT
+330 SSDDST
-335 PKFQITEK
+335 KFQVTEV
-343 NKKIRLSFIHGK
+343 NKKIRSAFIHGK

-367 IVNKTNDGRVAL
+367 IINKTNDGRVAL
-379 KYFRQLAASQLL
+379 KYFRQLAVSQLL
-391 DNLNKWQDKYSWQF
+391 DNLNRWQDKYSWPF

-479 NTWKKVLFVS
+479 NTWNKVLFVS

-495 NNKEEFTPML
+495 TNKEELTPML
-505 DHENKNRS
+505 DHKNKDRS

-523 ELIEEVYNSSK
+523 ELLELQRYQLDGSK
-534 NPKIDKKDVRV
+534 NDRI

-550 YWTAFSN
+550 YWTAYTS
-557 QPATIMKVLDGK
+557 QPAKLMMNLTNKIKPYEEAVKLNSPGIFKKLDKEREEIMELLGP
-569 VRYCIDYL
+569 L
-577 KTNEAGY
+577 
-584 WRKLENEMQEIVQ
+584 MQERGI
-597 LLSPIMNDKSV
+597 ND
-608 NQPLDYKFI
+608 PLDYRFI
-617 FGYYAEKKYYYTKQ
+617 FGYYAEKQYFYTKQ
-631 VKESEE
+631 EKTESEE

>member
-1 MDFFTALLRAY
+1 M
-12 EAAEETGWVD
+12 
-22 NTQRST
+22 
-28 NPLLPIYHTSRRSN
+28 
-42 GKDTIAVLL
+42 
-51 DNEGNFM
+51 
-58 KADFMADGESIIFP
+58 
-72 VTSDSVARSGKN
+72 
-84 PAPHPLVDKL
+84 
-94 TYYLSEIN
+94 
-102 QEQYDTYHR
+102 
-111 QLNEW
+111 
-116 ITQCQEPEVK
+116 
-126 TFLSHIQHF
+126 
-135 LLQDDF
+135 
-141 IEKIVHSLFG
+141 
-151 RVTSREG
+151 
-158 LKVTYLN
+158 
-165 SDDSEKVVDLS
+165 
-176 TTFLEFKIDQFIGYQ
+176 
-191 TVSVTNYVDLHKAY
+191 
-205 ISYVESNQ
+205 ESNQ

-293 HLINWFSDDLTN
+293 YLINWFSDDLTN

-317 EIEDA
+317 DN
-322 GIFDFGEI
+322 GMFDFGET
-330 SSYDT
+330 SSDDSL
-335 PKFQITEK
+335 KFQVTEV
-343 NKKIRLSFIHGK
+343 NKKIRSAFIHGK

-391 DNLNKWQDKYSWQF
+391 DNLNKWQGRYSWQF
-405 KKKNGEYAE
+405 KKQNGEYAE
-414 CPPSYIDIILAA
+414 CPPSYQDIVLAA

-457 KDVPDTILGKL
+457 KDIPDTILGKL

-479 NTWKKVLFVS
+479 NTWNKVLFVS

-495 NNKEEFTPML
+495 TNKEEFTPML
-505 DHENKNRS
+505 DHENKDRS

-523 ELIEEVYNSSK
+523 ELLELQRYQLDGSK
-534 NPKIDKKDVRV
+534 NDRI

-550 YWTAFSN
+550 YWTAYTS
-557 QPATIMKVLDGK
+557 QPAKLMMNL
-569 VRYCIDYL
+569 
-577 KTNEAGY
+577 TNKIKPYEEAVKLNSPGIFN
-584 WRKLENEMQEIVQ
+584 KLEKEREEIMVLLGPLMQERGI
-597 LLSPIMNDKSV
+597 ND
-608 NQPLDYKFI
+608 PLDYRFI
-617 FGYYAEKKYYYTKQ
+617 FGYYAEKQYFYTKQ
-631 VKESEE
+631 EKIESEE

>member
-12 EAAEETGWVD
+12 EAAEDTGWVD
-22 NTQRST
+22 NAQKSS

-42 GKDTIAVLL
+42 GKDTIAILL

-94 TYYLSEIN
+94 TYYLSEID
-102 QEQYDTYHR
+102 QGQYDTYHR

-126 TFLSHIQHF
+126 TFLSHIQCF

-141 IEKIVHSLFG
+141 IDQIVHSLFG

-165 SDDSEKVVDLS
+165 SDDSKKDVDLS
-176 TTFLEFKIDQFIGYQ
+176 TAFLEFKIDQFIGYQ
-191 TVSVTNYVDLHKAY
+191 TFSVTNYVDLHKAY

-317 EIEDA
+317 DIEDN
-322 GIFDFGEI
+322 GMFDFGQT
-330 SSYDT
+330 SSDDGS
-335 PKFQITEK
+335 KFQVTEA
-343 NKKIRLSFIHGK
+343 NKKIRSAFIHGK
-355 KEFGDGATYYVA
+355 KEFGDGATYYIA

-379 KYFRQLAASQLL
+379 KYFRQLVVSQLL
-391 DNLNKWQDKYSWQF
+391 DNLNKWQDKYSWPF

-449 LATSMIDG
+449 LATSMIDV
-457 KDVPDTILGKL
+457 KDVPETILGKL
-468 KDNIKQ
+468 RDNIKQ

-479 NTWKKVLFVS
+479 NTWNKVLFVS

-523 ELIEEVYNSSK
+523 ELLELQRYQLDGSK
-534 NPKIDKKDVRV
+534 NDRI

-550 YWTAFSN
+550 YWTAYTS
-557 QPATIMKVLDGK
+557 QPAKLMMNLTNKIKPYEEAVKLNSPGIFKKLDKEREEIMD
-569 VRYCIDYL
+569 
-577 KTNEAGY
+577 
-584 WRKLENEMQEIVQ
+584 
-597 LLSPIMNDKSV
+597 LLSPLMQDRGIND
-608 NQPLDYKFI
+608 PLDYRFI
-617 FGYYAEKKYYYTKQ
+617 FGYYAEKKFFYTKQ
-631 VKESEE
+631 EKIESEE

>member
-1 MDFFTALLRAY
+1 
-12 EAAEETGWVD
+12 
-22 NTQRST
+22 
-28 NPLLPIYHTSRRSN
+28 
-42 GKDTIAVLL
+42 
-51 DNEGNFM
+51 M

-94 TYYLSEIN
+94 TYYLSEID
-102 QEQYDTYHR
+102 QGQYDAYHR
-111 QLNEW
+111 QLDEW
-116 ITQCQEPEVK
+116 ISQCQEQEVK
-126 TFLSHIQHF
+126 RFLSHIQRF

-141 IEKIVHSLFG
+141 IEKIVQSLYG

-158 LKVTYLN
+158 LKVTFLN
-165 SDDSEKVVDLS
+165 SDDSEKTIDLS
-176 TTFLEFKIDQFIGYQ
+176 TAFLEFKIDQFIGYQ
-191 TVSVTNYVDLHKAY
+191 TVSVTNYLDLHKAY

-251 KGRFKE
+251 KGRFKQ

-293 HLINWFSDDLTN
+293 HLINWFSDDLSN
-305 ETQLDITTPKVE
+305 ETQLDITSPKVE
-317 EIEDA
+317 DN
-322 GIFDFGEI
+322 GMFDFGET
-330 SSYDT
+330 SSDDS
-335 PKFQITEK
+335 PKFQVTEV
-343 NKKIRLSFIHGK
+343 NKKIRSAFIHGK

-391 DNLNKWQDKYSWQF
+391 DNLNKWQDRYSWQF
-405 KKKNGEYAE
+405 KKQNGEYAE
-414 CPPSYIDIILAA
+414 CPPSYQDIVLAA

-457 KDVPDTILGKL
+457 KDIPDTILGKL

-479 NTWKKVLFVS
+479 NTWNKVLFVS

-495 NNKEEFTPML
+495 TNKEEFTPML
-505 DHENKNRS
+505 DHENKDRS

-523 ELIEEVYNSSK
+523 ELLELQRYQLDGSK
-534 NPKIDKKDVRV
+534 NDRI

-550 YWTAFSN
+550 YWNAYTS
-557 QPATIMKVLDGK
+557 QPAKLMMNL
-569 VRYCIDYL
+569 
-577 KTNEAGY
+577 TNKIKPYEEAVKLNSPGIFN
-584 WRKLENEMQEIVQ
+584 KLEKEREEIMVLLGPLMQERGI
-597 LLSPIMNDKSV
+597 ND
-608 NQPLDYKFI
+608 PLDYRFI
-617 FGYYAEKKYYYTKQ
+617 FGYYAEKQYFYTKQ
-631 VKESEE
+631 EKIESEE

>member
-1 MDFFTALLRAY
+1 M
-12 EAAEETGWVD
+12 
-22 NTQRST
+22 
-28 NPLLPIYHTSRRSN
+28 
-42 GKDTIAVLL
+42 
-51 DNEGNFM
+51 
-58 KADFMADGESIIFP
+58 
-72 VTSDSVARSGKN
+72 
-84 PAPHPLVDKL
+84 
-94 TYYLSEIN
+94 TYYLSEID
-102 QEQYDTYHR
+102 QGQYDAYHR
-111 QLNEW
+111 QLDEW
-116 ITQCQEPEVK
+116 ISQCQEQEVK
-126 TFLSHIQHF
+126 RFLSHIQRF

-141 IEKIVHSLFG
+141 IEKIVQSLYG
-151 RVTSREG
+151 RVISREG
-158 LKVTYLN
+158 LKVTFLN
-165 SDDSEKVVDLS
+165 SDDSEKTIDLS
-176 TTFLEFKIDQFIGYQ
+176 TAFLEFKIDQFIGYQ
-191 TVSVTNYVDLHKAY
+191 TVSVTNYLDLHKAY

-251 KGRFKE
+251 KGRFKQ

-305 ETQLDITTPKVE
+305 ETQLDITSPKVE
-317 EIEDA
+317 DN
-322 GIFDFGEI
+322 GMFDFGET
-330 SSYDT
+330 SSDDS
-335 PKFQITEK
+335 PKFQVTEV
-343 NKKIRLSFIHGK
+343 NKKIRSAFIHGK

-391 DNLNKWQDKYSWQF
+391 DNLNKWQDRYSWQI
-405 KKKNGEYAE
+405 KKQNGEYAE
-414 CPPSYIDIILAA
+414 CPPSYQDIVLAA

-457 KDVPDTILGKL
+457 KDIPDTILGKL

-479 NTWKKVLFVS
+479 NTWNKVLFVS

-495 NNKEEFTPML
+495 TNKEEFTPML
-505 DHENKNRS
+505 DHENKDRS

-523 ELIEEVYNSSK
+523 ELLELQRYQLDGSK
-534 NPKIDKKDVRV
+534 NDRI

-550 YWTAFSN
+550 YWTAYTS
-557 QPATIMKVLDGK
+557 QPAKLMMNL
-569 VRYCIDYL
+569 
-577 KTNEAGY
+577 TNKIKPYEEAVKLNSPGIFN
-584 WRKLENEMQEIVQ
+584 KLEKEREEIMVLLGPLMQERGI
-597 LLSPIMNDKSV
+597 ND
-608 NQPLDYKFI
+608 PLDYRFI
-617 FGYYAEKKYYYTKQ
+617 FGYYAEKQYFYTKQ
-631 VKESEE
+631 EKIEIEE

>member
-12 EAAEETGWVD
+12 EAAEDTGWVD
-22 NTQRST
+22 NAQKST
-28 NPLLPIYHTSRRSN
+28 SPLLPIYHTSRRSN

-94 TYYLSEIN
+94 TYYLSEID
-102 QEQYDTYHR
+102 QGQYDTYHR
-111 QLNEW
+111 QLDEW
-116 ITQCQEPEVK
+116 ISQCQEPEVK
-126 TFLSHIQHF
+126 RFLSHIQHF

-141 IEKIVHSLFG
+141 IDNIVQSLYG
-151 RVTSREG
+151 RVTGREG
-158 LKVTYLN
+158 LKVTFLN
-165 SDDSEKVVDLS
+165 SDDSEKTIDLS
-176 TTFLEFKIDQFIGYQ
+176 TAFLEFKVDQFIGYQ
-191 TVSVTNYVDLHKAY
+191 TVSVTNYLDLHKAY

-213 QADII
+213 KADII

-317 EIEDA
+317 DN
-322 GIFDFGEI
+322 GMFDFGETT
-330 SSYDT
+330 SDDS
-335 PKFQITEK
+335 PKFQVTEA
-343 NKKIRLSFIHGK
+343 NKKIRSAFIHGK
-355 KEFGDGATYYVA
+355 KEFGDGATYYIA

-379 KYFRQLAASQLL
+379 KYFRQLAVSQLL
-391 DNLNKWQDKYSWQF
+391 DNLNKWQDKYSWPF

-457 KDVPDTILGKL
+457 KDVPETILGKL
-468 KDNIKQ
+468 RDNIKQ

-523 ELIEEVYNSSK
+523 ELLELQRYQLDGSK
-534 NPKIDKKDVRV
+534 NDRI

-550 YWTAFSN
+550 YWTAYTS
-557 QPATIMKVLDGK
+557 QPAKLMMNLTNKIRPYEEAVKLNSPGIFKKLDKEREEIM
-569 VRYCIDYL
+569 
-577 KTNEAGY
+577 A
-584 WRKLENEMQEIVQ
+584 
-597 LLSPIMNDKSV
+597 LLSPLMQDRGIND
-608 NQPLDYKFI
+608 PLDYRFI
-617 FGYYAEKKYYYTKQ
+617 FGYYAEKQYFYTKQ
-631 VKESEE
+631 EKTESEE

>member
-1 MDFFTALLRAY
+1 
-12 EAAEETGWVD
+12 
-22 NTQRST
+22 
-28 NPLLPIYHTSRRSN
+28 
-42 GKDTIAVLL
+42 
-51 DNEGNFM
+51 M

-94 TYYLSEIN
+94 TYYLSEID
-102 QEQYDTYHR
+102 QGQYDAYHR
-111 QLNEW
+111 QLDEW
-116 ITQCQEPEVK
+116 ISQCQEQEVK
-126 TFLSHIQHF
+126 RFLSHIQRF

-141 IEKIVHSLFG
+141 IEKIVQSLYG

-158 LKVTYLN
+158 LKVTFLN
-165 SDDSEKVVDLS
+165 SDDSEKTIDLS
-176 TTFLEFKIDQFIGYQ
+176 TAFLEFKIDQFIGYQ
-191 TVSVTNYVDLHKAY
+191 TVSVTNYLDLHKAY

-251 KGRFKE
+251 KGRFKQ

-305 ETQLDITTPKVE
+305 ETQLDITSPKVE
-317 EIEDA
+317 DN
-322 GIFDFGEI
+322 GMFDFGET
-330 SSYDT
+330 SSDDS
-335 PKFQITEK
+335 PKFQVTEV
-343 NKKIRLSFIHGK
+343 NKKIRSAFIHGK

-391 DNLNKWQDKYSWQF
+391 DNLNKWQDRYSWQF
-405 KKKNGEYAE
+405 KKQNGEYAE
-414 CPPSYIDIILAA
+414 CPPSYQDIVLAA

-457 KDVPDTILGKL
+457 KDIPDTILGKL

-479 NTWKKVLFVS
+479 NTWNKVLFVS

-495 NNKEEFTPML
+495 TNKEEFIPML
-505 DHENKNRS
+505 DHENKDRS

-523 ELIEEVYNSSK
+523 ELLELQRYQLDGSK
-534 NPKIDKKDVRV
+534 NDRI

-550 YWTAFSN
+550 YWNAYTS
-557 QPATIMKVLDGK
+557 QPAKLMMNL
-569 VRYCIDYL
+569 
-577 KTNEAGY
+577 TNKIKPYEEAVKLNSPGIFN
-584 WRKLENEMQEIVQ
+584 KLEKEREEIMVLLGPLMQERGI
-597 LLSPIMNDKSV
+597 ND
-608 NQPLDYKFI
+608 PLDYRFI
-617 FGYYAEKKYYYTKQ
+617 FGYYAEKQYFYTKQ
-631 VKESEE
+631 EKIESEE

>member
-12 EAAEETGWVD
+12 EAAEDTGWVD
-22 NTQRST
+22 NAQKST

-111 QLNEW
+111 QLDEW
-116 ITQCQEPEVK
+116 ISQCQEQEVK

-141 IEKIVHSLFG
+141 IEKIVQSLFS

-165 SDDSEKVVDLS
+165 SDDSKKTVDLS
-176 TTFLEFKIDQFIGYQ
+176 TAFLEFKIDQFIGYQ
-191 TVSVTNYVDLHKAY
+191 TVSVTNYLDLHKAY

-278 LLENEHTHAWLGSGQ
+278 LLENEHTHARLGSGQ
-293 HLINWFSDDLTN
+293 HLINWFSDDLIN

-317 EIEDA
+317 DN
-322 GIFDFGEI
+322 GMFDFGETP
-330 SSYDT
+330 SDDS
-335 PKFQITEK
+335 PKFQVTEA
-343 NKKIRLSFIHGK
+343 NKKIRSAFIHGK
-355 KEFGDGATYYVA
+355 KEFGDGATYYIA

-495 NNKEEFTPML
+495 TNKEEFTPML

-523 ELIEEVYNSSK
+523 ELLELQRYQLDGSK
-534 NPKIDKKDVRV
+534 NDRI

-550 YWTAFSN
+550 YWTAYTS
-557 QPATIMKVLDGK
+557 QPAKLMMNL
-569 VRYCIDYL
+569 
-577 KTNEAGY
+577 TNKIKPYEETVKLNSPGIFN
-584 WRKLENEMQEIVQ
+584 KLEKEREEIMGLLGPLMQERGI
-597 LLSPIMNDKSV
+597 ND
-608 NQPLDYKFI
+608 PLDYRFI
-617 FGYYAEKKYYYTKQ
+617 FGYYAEKQYFYTKQ
-631 VKESEE
+631 EKIESEE